1 MNTHSK
7 QCNVVLNTHSKQ
19 GNVVLNTHSKQGN
32 VVSRDGTDMKSS
44 KLKVEA
50 ETKKEKEYQHD
61 EL

>member
-1 MNTHSK
+1 M
-7 QCNVVLNTHSKQ
+7 QCE
-19 GNVVLNTHSKQGN
+19 
-32 VVSRDGTDMKSS
+32 GTDTKSS